1 MADRD
6 IFIER
11 ALQPDNNIAQ
21 ALDALVC
28 VAILVAIFE
37 AVARS
42 PAGILLALGVA
53 VASGIWA
60 YAIRTREIEAVISSV
75 GHAMNAVYQITDDR
89 LRILKSELDKD
100 VFAAVD
106 ALKRDPMSGVELA
119 SELVRVVPRKDLL
132 RSMPILFST
141 LEGEVPSQSSDT
153 SAKAAGSPEAQKAS

>member
-6 IFIER
+6 IFMER
-11 ALQPDNNIAQ
+11 ALPPDSNIAQ

-37 AVARS
+37 AAARS
-42 PAGILLALGVA
+42 PAGILVALGVA

-75 GHAMNAVYQITDDR
+75 GHAMNAIYQITDDR

-106 ALKRDPMSGVELA
+106 ALKREPMSGVGLANELI
-119 SELVRVVPRKDLL
+119 RVVPRKDLL
-132 RSMPILFST
+132 QAMPILFST
-141 LEGEVPSQSSDT
+141 LEGEVPSQSSDA
-153 SAKAAGSPEAQKAS
+153 SGKAEGPSKTQRA